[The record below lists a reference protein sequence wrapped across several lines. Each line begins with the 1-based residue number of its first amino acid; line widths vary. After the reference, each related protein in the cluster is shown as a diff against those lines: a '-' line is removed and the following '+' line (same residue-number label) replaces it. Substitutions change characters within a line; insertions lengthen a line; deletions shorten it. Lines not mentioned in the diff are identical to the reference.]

1 MERSSKY
8 KVALELIGWLITA
21 VIVVGALAPIY
32 FSGIAYPFYITNA
45 AFIVVFIT
53 FARYIFL
60 LDHTWLQKYTYVKIA
75 IIGLSVLIVV
85 SLVNWLF
92 DFNRFIDEQ
101 GLQELTYQLKFRDQ
115 NALSKYIKNQVLL
128 FGVGAVIAAIILPI
142 RLFISVWKDFNPN
155 R

>member
-1 MERSSKY
+1 MDKNNRFKL
-8 KVALELIGWLITA
+8 ALELVGWLITA

-32 FSGIAYPFYITNA
+32 LMEIDFPFYWTNA
-45 AFIVVFIT
+45 AFIVVFVT
-53 FARYIFL
+53 FTRYIFL
-60 LDHTWLQKYTYVKIA
+60 LKHTWLHAFTYIKVA

-115 NALSKYIKNQVLL
+115 NAISKYIKNEVLL
-128 FGVGAVIAAIILPI
+128 FGVGAVVAAIILPL
-142 RLFISVWKDFNPN
+142 RLLISVWKDFNPN